1 MNKQKAFDIRV
12 VATSVLMLAATSPAW
27 SGGLYISEF
36 GDPSQGASGAGAGVL
51 AQDAST
57 AAHNPAGIMLLE
69 PGKNHWMITGMYID
83 PSATFAKEAGTTV
96 QPNGSLP
103 GGNGGDA
110 GVSTAGAAFFWAR
123 PINEKV
129 GFGFAL
135 NSVAAAALDYKSDN
149 TNSSANN
156 FVGRYW
162 ATEVDLLTVNLTP
175 SVAWRINEQ
184 WSLGFSIPVQVGKL
198 DLNAAIPI
206 PPGTLPAGDGNA
218 TISNGNDVSATLGA
232 SFLWEA
238 SDRVRIG
245 AAYQGENKLD
255 FGSDLAA
262 SGPLGGALPVPPR
275 VDVSIPFVQTARL
288 WGSTEVSDQVT
299 LLATLAWENWGA
311 FDNLLVQAGGATAA
325 SPRNWKDTWKIALGL
340 RWHPAGAW
348 THYAGIAYDTSPVDE
363 NDRTTDMP
371 MDEQLRLS
379 LGTNYLLSN
388 GVSVG
393 GVLTYADYGDARI
406 NNTASWGTVAGS
418 YTTNRILFVGLN
430 VGW

>member
-1 MNKQKAFDIRV
+1 MKEHKIFDLKLV
-12 VATSVLMLAATSPAW
+12 VTSILMLLGVSPAW
-27 SGGLYISEF
+27 AGGLYISEF

-129 GFGFAL
+129 GFGFAV

-149 TNSSANN
+149 TVTSANN

-175 SVAWRINEQ
+175 SVAWRINEK
-184 WSLGFSIPVQVGKL
+184 WSLGFAIPIQVGKL

-206 PPGTLPAGDGNA
+206 PPGTAPVTDGNA
-218 TISNGNDVSATLGA
+218 TISDGDDVSATIAA

-238 SDRVRIG
+238 TERTRLG
-245 AAYQGENKLD
+245 AAYQGENKLE
-255 FGSDLAA
+255 FNGDLVVT
-262 SGPLGGALPVPPR
+262 GPGGGAAPPVTAE
-275 VDVSIPFVQTARL
+275 VTIPFVQTARL
-288 WGSTEVSDQVT
+288 WGSTDVNDQVT
-299 LLATLAWENWGA
+299 LLATLAWENWGS
-311 FDNLLVQAGGATAA
+311 FDNQFVQAGGASAA
-325 SPRNWKDTWKIALGL
+325 LPRNWKDTWKVALGL

-348 THYAGIAYDTSPVDE
+348 THYAGIAYDTSPVSE
-363 NDRTTDMP
+363 NDRTADMP

-379 LGTNYLLSN
+379 LGTNYLLNN
-388 GVSVG
+388 GVSIG

-406 NNTASWGTVAGS
+406 NNSESWGTVVGS
-418 YTTNRILFVGLN
+418 YTTNEILFLGLN

>member
-1 MNKQKAFDIRV
+1 MKKHKNLDIKLV
-12 VATSVLMLAATSPAW
+12 VTSVLTIAFASSAW

-69 PGKNHWMITGMYID
+69 PGKNHWMITGMYVD
-83 PSATFAKEAGTTV
+83 PSNKFTKEQGTTV
-96 QPNGSLP
+96 QPDGNRP

-110 GVSTAGAAFFWAR
+110 GVSVAGGGFFWAR
-123 PINEKV
+123 PINEKI

-135 NSVAAAALDYKSDN
+135 NSVAAAGLDYKSDN

-175 SVAWRINEQ
+175 SVAFRINEQ
-184 WSLGFSIPVQVGKL
+184 WSLSLAAPIQIGSL
-198 DLNAAIPI
+198 DMNVAIPI
-206 PPGTLPAGDGNA
+206 PPGTLPATDGNA
-218 TISNGNDVSATLGA
+218 TISNGSDTSVTGAVSL
-232 SFLWEA
+232 LWEA
-238 SDRVRIG
+238 TDRTRLG
-245 AAYQGENKLD
+245 AAYQGENKLN
-255 FGSDLAA
+255 FSSDLAA
-262 SGPLGGALPVPPR
+262 TGPAGGALPVPAAA
-275 VDVSIPFVQTARL
+275 DVTIPFVQTARL
-288 WGSTEVSDQVT
+288 WGSTDVSDQVT

-311 FDNLLVQAGGATAA
+311 FDNLLVQTGGVSAA
-325 SPRNWKDTWKIALGL
+325 LPRNWKDTWKFALGL

-363 NDRTTDMP
+363 TDRTADMP

-379 LGTNYLLSN
+379 LGTNYLMQN
-388 GVSVG
+388 GVSIG

-406 NNTASWGTVAGS
+406 NNGGSWGTVVGS